1 MSQNTSSHVE
11 QSTPETSS
19 SHTNSTFTTKR
30 KYFNTNIVRPSVVER
45 LPDESLAPHRHHR
58 YYRDDSAASSDSS
71 LVYAEYY
78 DEQRNSQFSDFQDD
92 DDDDYNYFSNANP
105 PTFNNHS
112 KSSKS
117 LKRRMDDLNNDNQY
131 EEGILPSGQHQQQE
145 EEEEEGEEGLTS
157 ANYSQQPYG
166 TRKFKRFHQ
175 FTSDV
180 DDSIWDLPPSS
191 PPPVHSTTSYNNTT
205 TAFENMNETDTD
217 EDDVGETTL
226 INNDECTSFNS
237 SFVRNYP
244 NNSNEQATS
253 FSQQQQQQH
262 GLCSMSIFSSQSMA
276 STKKPRHN
284 RNNSIINYRPPQDS
298 GGGVDSE
305 LGDDCYYDDSDYETS
320 NPHQSTEL
328 ILANNEAVRRIK
340 LAIDDVN
347 PRVNLDSLGIRTIP
361 KEVKDLK
368 DLVVLQGSIVSHDV
382 QLFLYNNM
390 LTRLPEELFQL
401 SNLTVLSLRQN
412 QLTHIPPA
420 ISRLVNLRDLSLSA
434 NKLKYLPWEL
444 FLLPKLK
451 ILNPHYNPF
460 QKIENPKDW
469 EVADEYKKNVYKKM
483 ALAVAIDKGE
493 ENDHEDPLHSS
504 SPHNHNHNHHHQPCS
519 NNNNNNNNN
528 KNSGSFLN
536 SELLNL
542 DINDIIASQPKT
554 FTDEAFRYWVDFQLP
569 GHYSI
574 VEFLEFTR
582 PKPIQ
587 QEDSSL
593 LKKEDQKEDEQLSSF
608 SSSSPIKR
616 KSPVLFQTPPSSQ
629 LSSLSSSSYSSP
641 PLSNHKHHFLSVPK
655 LGEYCLRI
663 LAQNLRGT
671 PQEFTN
677 LMLDQDITLSQSISH
692 AIYQYKFGYTCS
704 MCQSNNSLQQQQQ
717 QVQID
722 QQIQQKQQQNNC
734 SVNFFAS
741 SLEWW
746 ANVKEQ
752 HHDNVVTKRSFCC
765 KSCFVKY
772 LILLWNEIP
781 ILLQRI
787 IDREKGGGRL

>member
-78 DEQRNSQFSDFQDD
+78 DEQRNSQFSDSQD

-131 EEGILPSGQHQQQE
+131 EEGILPSGQHQQQ

-205 TAFENMNETDTD
+205 SAFENMNETDTD

-244 NNSNEQATS
+244 NNSNEQTTS
-253 FSQQQQQQH
+253 FSQQQQH

-276 STKKPRHN
+276 NTKKPRHN
-284 RNNSIINYRPPQDS
+284 RNNSIINYRPPQDGGG

-483 ALAVAIDKGE
+483 ALAVAVDKGE

-504 SPHNHNHNHHHQPCS
+504 SPHNHNHHHQPCS
-519 NNNNNNNNN
+519 NNNNNN
-528 KNSGSFLN
+528 NSGSFLN

-582 PKPIQ
+582 PKSIQ

-593 LKKEDQKEDEQLSSF
+593 LKKEDQKEEEQIT
-608 SSSSPIKR
+608 SSPIKR

-629 LSSLSSSSYSSP
+629 LSSLSSSSSP
-641 PLSNHKHHFLSVPK
+641 PLSSNHKHHFLSVPK

-704 MCQSNNSLQQQQQ
+704 MCQSNNNSLQQ

-722 QQIQQKQQQNNC
+722 QQIQQQQNNC